1 VSRVDWK
8 EAYLEAKPRA
18 KRREQLVRS
27 SNTTQD
33 TVIPALQVRH
43 SEGEGWSVA
52 ARWPDGHIE
61 HIAIF
66 KSEFEAN
73 EWIAN
78 DFQTWLETRKNGD
91 QAKLS

>member
-1 VSRVDWK
+1 
-8 EAYLEAKPRA
+8 
-18 KRREQLVRS
+18 VRS
-27 SNTTQD
+27 SNMTQD

-43 SEGEGWSVA
+43 SEGQGWSVA